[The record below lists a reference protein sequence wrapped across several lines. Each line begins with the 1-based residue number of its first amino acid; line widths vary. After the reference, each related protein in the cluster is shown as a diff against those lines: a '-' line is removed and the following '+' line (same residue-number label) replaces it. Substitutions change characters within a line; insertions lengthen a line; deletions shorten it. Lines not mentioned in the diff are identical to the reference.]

1 MAESLKI
8 YMPTYFLNNV
18 EMNELLDAESLN
30 FSILEDNISHTR
42 NNCFVIKMDDD
53 CAIEMEKMLSIKNSQ
68 SDSIEFRR
76 ERIINRL
83 NNKPPFNLAFL
94 RSKLDTIYGSDKYLL
109 VIDYQRQT
117 ITLESSTDNQEWFK
131 EGHITI
137 LSIKPA
143 NLKYVHIPLF
153 RTTITL
159 KESATLS
166 QMYYARA
173 GSAVVGMT
181 PLAKREN
188 EKEVV
193 LF

>member
-53 CAIEMEKMLSIKNSQ
+53 CVIEMEKMLSIKNSQ

-131 EGHITI
+131 KGI
-137 LSIKPA
+137 LRF
-143 NLKYVHIPLF
+143 Y
-153 RTTITL
+153 
-159 KESATLS
+159 
-166 QMYYARA
+166 Q
-173 GSAVVGMT
+173 
-181 PLAKREN
+181 
-188 EKEVV
+188 
-193 LF
+193 